1 MAGVMEMVSNAKA
14 GIENL
19 TVEDVSR
26 ELNEDHAVLVD
37 IREPQETDQGV
48 IAGAVLAPRGMLEF
62 YADPTTPYYMEIF
75 SPDRRIILYCAAG
88 SRSALAART
97 LQELGYRNV
106 AHLDGGL
113 KTWTEAGK
121 SLQPAV

>member
-1 MAGVMEMVSNAKA
+1 MAGVMEMVVNAKA

-19 TVEDVSR
+19 TPGEVAQ
-26 ELNEDHAVLVD
+26 ELARDGTVLVD
-37 IREPQETDQGV
+37 VREPHETQQGV
-48 IAGAVLAPRGMLEF
+48 VPGAVLAPRGMLEF
-62 YADPTTPYYMEIF
+62 YADAATPYHLDIF

-106 AHLDGGL
+106 AHLDGGV
-113 KTWTEAGK
+113 KAWTEAGNEVE
-121 SLQPAV
+121 PPT